1 MSEDEKE
8 IQQTEKILKI
18 VEEVLDFNRKIRK
31 QQC

>member
-8 IQQTEKILKI
+8 IQQPKKILKI
-18 VEEVLDFNRKIRK
+18 VEEVLNFNRKIRK

>member
-8 IQQTEKILKI
+8 IQQPDKILKI

>member
-8 IQQTEKILKI
+8 IQQPENILKI

>member
-8 IQQTEKILKI
+8 IQQPEKILKI

>member
-8 IQQTEKILKI
+8 IQQPEKILKI
-18 VEEVLDFNRKIRK
+18 VEEVLNFNRKIRK

>member
-8 IQQTEKILKI
+8 IQQPHKILKI
-18 VEEVLDFNRKIRK
+18 AEEVLDLNRKIRK